1 MKSNNKLRHFF
12 ILIPLIL
19 SLFTWY
25 RLVRPGYFSMQDDM
39 QIFRLQQYDKCIQDS
54 QFPCRYIPDGG
65 LGYGYPLYNF
75 YSPLP
80 YAIAECF
87 HLLGFNYI
95 NSIKI
100 VFILC
105 HILAA
110 IGMFLFARFYWGNL
124 GGLIS
129 SILFLFAPYR
139 AVDGYVRGSIA
150 ELLALSLFPFIF
162 LAISR
167 YLNSF
172 QKKYLYFSILFISA
186 LFLSH
191 NLFSLLLV
199 PILSIYIITILFIS
213 KKINLKNLFI
223 SFLPIAISF
232 CFSAFF
238 ILPAILEKR
247 FVTVDTMTQGYF
259 NYIIHFVTLSQL
271 FISRSWGFGASLWGP
286 KDDMSFQIG
295 QIQWILPLIVFLLF
309 IFVKNKNNISLK
321 IKTILALFGLIGLFA
336 IFLTHNKS
344 TFIWQTLPLMPYF
357 QFPWR
362 FLGIVVFCFSFIS
375 GALIIFLKNQK
386 IKIIITSI
394 VLVGA
399 IVLNIN
405 YFKEDIWYSGLT
417 DSQKLNQEEIIRQSG
432 AGLKDY
438 WPKYGTNFPDKFAPL
453 QPIFND
459 NQTQVISYFKHSNK
473 LSAKIKTDSKSV
485 LVTFP
490 LVYFPDW
497 KLNINNKPANYETSK
512 DLGLIEIILKQGDS
526 KIELTF
532 VNTPIRSI
540 SNFISLITLIS
551 LIIYLLIP
559 NKVNVKNK

>member
-25 RLVRPGYFSMQDDM
+25 RLIRPGYFSMQDDM
-39 QIFRLQQYDKCIQDS
+39 QIFRLQQYDKCVQDN

-87 HLLGFNYI
+87 HLLGLNYI
-95 NSIKI
+95 KSIKI

-110 IGMFLFARFYWGNL
+110 LGMFLFARFYWGNL

-129 SILFLFAPYR
+129 SALFLFAPYR
-139 AVDGYVRGSIA
+139 AIDGYVRGSIA
-150 ELLALSLFPFIF
+150 ELLALSLFSFVF
-162 LAISR
+162 WAISY
-167 YLNSF
+167 YLNNF
-172 QKKYLYFSILFISA
+172 QKKYLYLSIFFISA

-191 NLFSLLLV
+191 NLFGLLLV
-199 PILSIYIITILFIS
+199 PILSIYIITILVIS
-213 KKINLKNLFI
+213 KKINFKNLFV
-223 SFLPIAISF
+223 SFFPIAISF
-232 CFSAFF
+232 CLSAFF
-238 ILPAILEKR
+238 VLPAMFEKQ

-259 NYIIHFVTLSQL
+259 NYIIHFVTLFQL
-271 FISRSWGFGASLWGP
+271 FISRFWGYGASLWGP
-286 KDDMSFQIG
+286 NDDMSFQIG
-295 QIQWILPLIVFLLF
+295 QIQWVLPLIVLLLVF
-309 IFVKNKNNISLK
+309 FKNKKNTNLK
-321 IKTILALFGLIGLFA
+321 IKIILTLFGLIGLFA
-336 IFLTHNKS
+336 VFLTHNKS
-344 TFIWQTLPLMPYF
+344 TFIWQTLPFMPYF

-362 FLGIVVFCFSFIS
+362 FLGIVIFCFSFIS

-438 WPKYGTNFPDKFAPL
+438 WPKYGMNFPIKFAPL
-453 QPIFND
+453 QPIFDD
-459 NQTQVISYFKHSNK
+459 NQTQVISYSKHSNK
-473 LSAKIKTDSKSV
+473 LFTEIKTNSKSV
-485 LVTFP
+485 TVTLP

-497 KLNINNKPANYETSK
+497 KLTINDKPSKYQLNK
-512 DLGLIEIILKQGDS
+512 DLGLIEIFLNQEDS

-532 VNTPIRSI
+532 INTPIRLI
-540 SNFISLITLIS
+540 SNTISLITLIS

-559 NKVNVKNK
+559 SKLNVKNK